1 MSAYVFVPALVAA
14 LLVGIGA
21 AYLYLQRRSGG
32 GASAVAAK
40 AQQVMAESETQAKE
54 KLLEAK
60 EEAVKIRTA
69 AEQEAREYRA
79 QSQQIE
85 KRLLQKE
92 ENLDRK
98 GEDLNRREREFG
110 DKEKGLE
117 ELRAQLEDHKRQQ
130 QLELERVA
138 KMTRQ
143 EAQGVLMAQ
152 VEQDLR
158 NEVARKVRESELAAR
173 DDSERRARE
182 IVTES
187 IQRIAA
193 DQTAEVSVSVLPL
206 PTDELKGRII
216 GKEGRNIRA
225 LQQATG
231 IDLIV
236 DDTPEAVIISGFD
249 PVRREVARVALN
261 KLIVDGRIHPARI
274 EEIVAKSR
282 QEVLQRVK
290 EEGEAAVLEVGL
302 QGLHPEVV
310 RHLGI
315 LRFRT
320 SYGQQVLNHSKE
332 VAFLA
337 AMMASE
343 IGADVR
349 IAKLSGLLHDI
360 GKAIDHEVEGS
371 HAVIGAD
378 LLQRHGV
385 PAPVVHAVRAHHYDE
400 EPQTQEAL
408 LLIAA
413 DAISAARPGAR
424 RESLEA
430 YVKRLEKL
438 EEIAN
443 SFQGVQQSYAIQAGR
458 EVRILVKP
466 EQIDQSSAFL
476 VRSGSPWSER
486 PEPSNT
492 RNNAGKICGCAPG
505 AVRIGL
511 TDRSPAKPQGSPAV
525 GLPSCFCRQLSSEL
539 GRVPDP
545 VRRRRGRTS
554 GAGGGQ
560 GDPAGAEARAGAA
573 PDRGQRRE
581 RRGRV
586 WAHRQASR

>member
-1 MSAYVFVPALVAA
+1 MPFYVVLLALVAVVVA
-14 LLVGIGA
+14 LLLGFGV
-21 AYLYLQRRSGG
+21 AYFVLQRRSANGVN
-32 GASAVAAK
+32 AIEAR
-40 AQQVMAESETQAKE
+40 AQQTVSEAETQAKE

-60 EEAVKIRTA
+60 EEAVRVRTA

-98 GEDLNRREREFG
+98 SEDQSRRERELTA
-110 DKEKGLE
+110 KEKGLDD
-117 ELRAQLEDHKRQQ
+117 LRAQIEDHKRLQ

-143 EAQGVLMAQ
+143 EAQSTLMAE
-152 VEQDLR
+152 VEQELR
-158 NEVARKVRESELAAR
+158 NEVARKIRESELAAR
-173 DDSERRARE
+173 DESERRARE

-332 VAFLA
+332 VAYLA

-385 PAPVVHAVRAHHYDE
+385 PATVVHAVRAHHYDE
-400 EPQTQEAL
+400 EPHTTEAL

-443 SFQGVQQSYAIQAGR
+443 SFTGVQQSFAIQAGR

-466 EQIDQSSAFL
+466 EQIDD
-476 VRSGSPWSER
+476 
-486 PEPSNT
+486 
-492 RNNAGKICGCAPG
+492 AGAQLMARDIAK
-505 AVRIGL
+505 RIE
-511 TDRSPAKPQGSPAV
+511 
-525 GLPSCFCRQLSSEL
+525 SEL
-539 GRVPDP
+539 SFPGQIRVTV
-545 VRRRRGRTS
+545 VRET
-554 GAGGGQ
+554 
-560 GDPAGAEARAGAA
+560 RAVEYAK
-573 PDRGQRRE
+573 
-581 RRGRV
+581 
-586 WAHRQASR
+586 

>member
-1 MSAYVFVPALVAA
+1 MPVYVYVLLLVVAA
-14 LLVGIGA
+14 VALAGGFGVAFLL
-21 AYLYLQRRSGG
+21 LRRRQSNGG
-32 GASAVAAK
+32 HVLELK
-40 AQQVMAESETQAKE
+40 AQQAVLEAETQAKE

-60 EEAVKIRTA
+60 EEAVKVRTA
-69 AEQEAREYRA
+69 AEQEAREYRV
-79 QSQQIE
+79 QSQQLE

-98 GEDLNRREREFG
+98 GEDLNRRERELVNQQKAL
-110 DKEKGLE
+110 DDIKAKLE
-117 ELRAQLEDHKRQQ
+117 ESYRQQ
-130 QLELERVA
+130 EQELQRVA
-138 KMTRQ
+138 NMTRQ
-143 EAQGVLMAQ
+143 EAQGILMAQ

-158 NEVARKVRESELAAR
+158 NEVARKVREAELSAR
-173 DDSERRARE
+173 DESERRARE

-290 EEGEAAVLEVGL
+290 EEGEAAVLELGL

-332 VAFLA
+332 VAHLA

-378 LLQRHGV
+378 LLQRHSV

-400 EPQTQEAL
+400 EPHTIEAL

-466 EQIDQSSAFL
+466 EQIDDTAAQLMA
-476 VRSGSPWSER
+476 RDI
-486 PEPSNT
+486 
-492 RNNAGKICGCAPG
+492 AK
-505 AVRIGL
+505 RIE
-511 TDRSPAKPQGSPAV
+511 
-525 GLPSCFCRQLSSEL
+525 SEL
-539 GRVPDP
+539 SFPGQIRVTV
-545 VRRRRGRTS
+545 VRET
-554 GAGGGQ
+554 
-560 GDPAGAEARAGAA
+560 RAVEYAK
-573 PDRGQRRE
+573 
-581 RRGRV
+581 
-586 WAHRQASR
+586 

>member
-1 MSAYVFVPALVAA
+1 MNGFVFVLALVVVAAVALLIGALVAYLVVSRRQSNGHQA
-14 LLVGIGA
+14 LEL
-21 AYLYLQRRSGG
+21 
-32 GASAVAAK
+32 K
-40 AQQVMAESETQAKE
+40 AQQTVADAETQAKE

-98 GEDLNRREREFG
+98 ADDLNRTERELANQKKSL
-110 DKEKGLE
+110 DDIK
-117 ELRAQLEDHKRQQ
+117 AQLEESYRKQE
-130 QLELERVA
+130 LELQRVA
-138 KMTRQ
+138 NMTRQ
-143 EAQGVLMAQ
+143 EAQGILMAQ

-173 DDSERRARE
+173 DESERRARE

-290 EEGEAAVLEVGL
+290 EEGESAVLELGL

-315 LRFRT
+315 LRFR
-320 SYGQQVLNHSKE
+320 
-332 VAFLA
+332 
-337 AMMASE
+337 SE
-343 IGADVR
+343 
-349 IAKLSGLLHDI
+349 
-360 GKAIDHEVEGS
+360 
-371 HAVIGAD
+371 
-378 LLQRHGV
+378 
-385 PAPVVHAVRAHHYDE
+385 
-400 EPQTQEAL
+400 
-408 LLIAA
+408 
-413 DAISAARPGAR
+413 
-424 RESLEA
+424 
-430 YVKRLEKL
+430 
-438 EEIAN
+438 
-443 SFQGVQQSYAIQAGR
+443 
-458 EVRILVKP
+458 
-466 EQIDQSSAFL
+466 
-476 VRSGSPWSER
+476 
-486 PEPSNT
+486 
-492 RNNAGKICGCAPG
+492 
-505 AVRIGL
+505 
-511 TDRSPAKPQGSPAV
+511 
-525 GLPSCFCRQLSSEL
+525 
-539 GRVPDP
+539 
-545 VRRRRGRTS
+545 
-554 GAGGGQ
+554 
-560 GDPAGAEARAGAA
+560 
-573 PDRGQRRE
+573 E
-581 RRGRV
+581 RRVGKECS
-586 WAHRQASR
+586 A

>member
-1 MSAYVFVPALVAA
+1 MPAYVFVPALVAA

-21 AYLYLQRRSGG
+21 AYLYVQRRAGN
-32 GASAVAAK
+32 GASAVEAR
-40 AQQVMAESETQAKE
+40 AQQVLAESETQAKE

-60 EEAVKIRTA
+60 EDAVKIRTA

-117 ELRAQLEDHKRQQ
+117 ELKAQLEDHKRQQ

-138 KMTRQ
+138 TMTRQ

-332 VAFLA
+332 VAYLA

-466 EQIDQSSAFL
+466 EQIDDAAAQLMA
-476 VRSGSPWSER
+476 RDI
-486 PEPSNT
+486 
-492 RNNAGKICGCAPG
+492 AK
-505 AVRIGL
+505 RIE
-511 TDRSPAKPQGSPAV
+511 
-525 GLPSCFCRQLSSEL
+525 SEL
-539 GRVPDP
+539 SFPGQIRVTV
-545 VRRRRGRTS
+545 VRET
-554 GAGGGQ
+554 
-560 GDPAGAEARAGAA
+560 RAVEYAK
-573 PDRGQRRE
+573 
-581 RRGRV
+581 
-586 WAHRQASR
+586 

>member
-1 MSAYVFVPALVAA
+1 MPVYVFIPALVVA
-14 LLVGIGA
+14 LVAGIAITYLV
-21 AYLYLQRRSGG
+21 LRRQQAD
-32 GASAVAAK
+32 GASAVETR
-40 AQQVMAESETQAKE
+40 AQQALADAETQAKE

-92 ENLDRK
+92 ENLDHK
-98 GEDLNRREREFG
+98 SEDLARREREFSV
-110 DKEKGLE
+110 KEKGLD
-117 ELRAQLEDHKRQQ
+117 ELRAQLEDHKHQQ

-143 EAQGVLMAQ
+143 EAQGVLMEQ
-152 VEQDLR
+152 VEQELR

-173 DDSERRARE
+173 DESDRRARE
-182 IVTES
+182 IVTET

-290 EEGEAAVLEVGL
+290 EEGEGAVLEVGL

-332 VAFLA
+332 VAYLA

-349 IAKLSGLLHDI
+349 IAKMSGLLHDI

-400 EPQTQEAL
+400 EPHTTEAL

-443 SFQGVQQSYAIQAGR
+443 SFTGVQQSFAIQAGR

-466 EQIDQSSAFL
+466 EQIDD
-476 VRSGSPWSER
+476 
-486 PEPSNT
+486 
-492 RNNAGKICGCAPG
+492 AGAQLMARDIAK
-505 AVRIGL
+505 RIE
-511 TDRSPAKPQGSPAV
+511 
-525 GLPSCFCRQLSSEL
+525 SEL
-539 GRVPDP
+539 SFPGQIRVTV
-545 VRRRRGRTS
+545 VRET
-554 GAGGGQ
+554 
-560 GDPAGAEARAGAA
+560 RAVEYAK
-573 PDRGQRRE
+573 
-581 RRGRV
+581 
-586 WAHRQASR
+586 

>member
-1 MSAYVFVPALVAA
+1 MPVNVFVLLLVVAA
-14 LLVGIGA
+14 A
-21 AYLYLQRRSGG
+21 ALAGGFGVAYMVLQRRQSNG
-32 GASAVAAK
+32 SHTLELK
-40 AQQVMAESETQAKE
+40 AQQTLLEAETKAKE

-60 EEAVKIRTA
+60 EEAVKVRTA

-98 GEDLNRREREFG
+98 GEDLNRRERELG
-110 DKEKGLE
+110 NQQKSLDDIKARLE
-117 ELRAQLEDHKRQQ
+117 ESYHKQEQ
-130 QLELERVA
+130 ELQRVA
-138 KMTRQ
+138 NMTRQ
-143 EAQGVLMAQ
+143 EASGILMAQ

-158 NEVARKVRESELAAR
+158 NEVARKVREAELSAR
-173 DDSERRARE
+173 DESERRARE

-290 EEGEAAVLEVGL
+290 EEGEGAVLELGL

-332 VAFLA
+332 VAYLA

-378 LLQRHGV
+378 LLQRHQV
-385 PAPVVHAVRAHHYDE
+385 PAAVVHAVRAHHYDE
-400 EPQTQEAL
+400 EPHTIEAL

-443 SFQGVQQSYAIQAGR
+443 SFTGVQQSYAIQAGR

-466 EQIDQSSAFL
+466 EQIDDSAAQL
-476 VRSGSPWSER
+476 MARDI
-486 PEPSNT
+486 
-492 RNNAGKICGCAPG
+492 AK
-505 AVRIGL
+505 RIE
-511 TDRSPAKPQGSPAV
+511 
-525 GLPSCFCRQLSSEL
+525 SEL
-539 GRVPDP
+539 SFPGQIRVTV
-545 VRRRRGRTS
+545 VRET
-554 GAGGGQ
+554 
-560 GDPAGAEARAGAA
+560 RAVEYAK
-573 PDRGQRRE
+573 
-581 RRGRV
+581 
-586 WAHRQASR
+586 

>member
-1 MSAYVFVPALVAA
+1 MPVNVLVPLLVAVVA
-14 LLVGIGA
+14 LAVGFGVA
-21 AYLYLQRRSGG
+21 FMVLQRRQTNGSH
-32 GASAVAAK
+32 VLETR
-40 AQQVMAESETQAKE
+40 AQQAFLDAETQAKE

-69 AEQEAREYRA
+69 AEQEAREYRV

-98 GEDLNRREREFG
+98 GEELNRSERDLAAQKKSLDDIKSQLEESYRQQERE
-110 DKEKGLE
+110 L
-117 ELRAQLEDHKRQQ
+117 Q
-130 QLELERVA
+130 RVA
-138 KMTRQ
+138 NMTRQ
-143 EAQGVLMAQ
+143 EAQGILMAQ

-158 NEVARKVRESELAAR
+158 NEVARKVREAELSAR
-173 DDSERRARE
+173 DESERRARE

-274 EEIVAKSR
+274 EEIVSKSR

-290 EEGEAAVLEVGL
+290 EEGEGAVLELGL

-332 VAFLA
+332 VAYLA

-378 LLQRHGV
+378 LLQRHQV
-385 PAPVVHAVRAHHYDE
+385 PAQVVHAVRAHTLSVSKSWKRSPTRSRACSSPTPYRR
-400 EPQTQEAL
+400 
-408 LLIAA
+408 
-413 DAISAARPGAR
+413 AARSA
-424 RESLEA
+424 SWS
-430 YVKRLEKL
+430 
-438 EEIAN
+438 N
-443 SFQGVQQSYAIQAGR
+443 QS
-458 EVRILVKP
+458 
-466 EQIDQSSAFL
+466 
-476 VRSGSPWSER
+476 RSTTR
-486 PEPSNT
+486 PPS
-492 RNNAGKICGCAPG
+492 
-505 AVRIGL
+505 
-511 TDRSPAKPQGSPAV
+511 
-525 GLPSCFCRQLSSEL
+525 
-539 GRVPDP
+539 
-545 VRRRRGRTS
+545 
-554 GAGGGQ
+554 
-560 GDPAGAEARAGAA
+560 
-573 PDRGQRRE
+573 
-581 RRGRV
+581 
-586 WAHRQASR
+586 

>member
-1 MSAYVFVPALVAA
+1 MPVYVFVPALVVA
-14 LLVGIGA
+14 LLAGFGA
-21 AYLYLQRRSGG
+21 AYLIVQRRSSN
-32 GASAVAAK
+32 GAGVIEAK
-40 AQQVMAESETQAKE
+40 AQQALAEAETQAKE

-92 ENLDRK
+92 ENLDHK
-98 GEDLNRREREFG
+98 NEDLARREREFG
-110 DKEKGLE
+110 NKEKGLD
-117 ELRAQLEDHKRQQ
+117 ELKAQLEDHKRLQ

-138 KMTRQ
+138 QMTRQ
-143 EAQGVLMAQ
+143 EAAGVLMAE
-152 VEQDLR
+152 VEQELR
-158 NEVARKVRESELAAR
+158 NEVARKIRDAELAAR
-173 DDSERRARE
+173 EESERRARE

-332 VAFLA
+332 VAYLA

-385 PAPVVHAVRAHHYDE
+385 PAAVVHATQLGGTRHLSAAQFAQDQRDAVALVASQDGRFTIFAWSSDEATLRARRVE
-400 EPQTQEAL
+400 TL
-408 LLIAA
+408 LL
-413 DAISAARPGAR
+413 
-424 RESLEA
+424 
-430 YVKRLEKL
+430 
-438 EEIAN
+438 
-443 SFQGVQQSYAIQAGR
+443 
-458 EVRILVKP
+458 
-466 EQIDQSSAFL
+466 
-476 VRSGSPWSER
+476 
-486 PEPSNT
+486 
-492 RNNAGKICGCAPG
+492 
-505 AVRIGL
+505 
-511 TDRSPAKPQGSPAV
+511 
-525 GLPSCFCRQLSSEL
+525 
-539 GRVPDP
+539 
-545 VRRRRGRTS
+545 
-554 GAGGGQ
+554 
-560 GDPAGAEARAGAA
+560 
-573 PDRGQRRE
+573 
-581 RRGRV
+581 
-586 WAHRQASR
+586 

>member
-1 MSAYVFVPALVAA
+1 MPVYVYVLLAVVAAAALAGGFGVAYV
-14 LLVGIGA
+14 LL
-21 AYLYLQRRSGG
+21 RRRQSDG
-32 GASAVAAK
+32 SHLLELK
-40 AQQVMAESETQAKE
+40 AQQALLDAENQAKE

-60 EEAVKIRTA
+60 EEAVKVRTV
-69 AEQEAREYRA
+69 AEQEAREYRV

-98 GEDLNRREREFG
+98 GEDLNRRERELG
-110 DKEKGLE
+110 NQQKALDDIKAKLE
-117 ELRAQLEDHKRQQ
+117 ESYRAQE
-130 QLELERVA
+130 LELQRVA
-138 KMTRQ
+138 NMTRQ
-143 EAQGVLMAQ
+143 EAQGILMAQ

-158 NEVARKVRESELAAR
+158 NEVARKVREAELSAR
-173 DDSERRARE
+173 DESERRARE

-290 EEGEAAVLEVGL
+290 EEGEGAVLELGL

-332 VAFLA
+332 VAYLA

-349 IAKLSGLLHDI
+349 ISKLSGLLHDI

-385 PAPVVHAVRAHHYDE
+385 PPQVVHAVRAHHYDE
-400 EPQTQEAL
+400 EPHSIEAL

-443 SFQGVQQSYAIQAGR
+443 SFNGVQQSYAIQAGR

-466 EQIDQSSAFL
+466 EQIDDTAAQLMA
-476 VRSGSPWSER
+476 RDI
-486 PEPSNT
+486 
-492 RNNAGKICGCAPG
+492 AK
-505 AVRIGL
+505 RIE
-511 TDRSPAKPQGSPAV
+511 
-525 GLPSCFCRQLSSEL
+525 SEL
-539 GRVPDP
+539 SFPGQIRVTV
-545 VRRRRGRTS
+545 VRET
-554 GAGGGQ
+554 
-560 GDPAGAEARAGAA
+560 RAIEYAK
-573 PDRGQRRE
+573 
-581 RRGRV
+581 
-586 WAHRQASR
+586 

>member
-1 MSAYVFVPALVAA
+1 MPVYLFVLPTAVVA
-14 LLVGIGA
+14 LLVGIGV
-21 AYLYLQRRSGG
+21 AYLYFQRRASD
-32 GASAVAAK
+32 GASAVEAK
-40 AQQVMAESETQAKE
+40 AQLAMAEAETQAKE

-98 GEDLNRREREFG
+98 GEDLSRREKEFG

-117 ELRAQLEDHKRQQ
+117 DLRAQVEDHKRQQ

-173 DDSERRARE
+173 DESERRARE

-332 VAFLA
+332 VAYLA

-385 PAPVVHAVRAHHYDE
+385 PAAVVHAVRAHHYDE
-400 EPQTQEAL
+400 EPQSQEAL

-443 SFQGVQQSYAIQAGR
+443 SFTGVQQSYAIQAGR

-466 EQIDQSSAFL
+466 EQIDDTAAQLMA
-476 VRSGSPWSER
+476 RDI
-486 PEPSNT
+486 
-492 RNNAGKICGCAPG
+492 AK
-505 AVRIGL
+505 RIE
-511 TDRSPAKPQGSPAV
+511 
-525 GLPSCFCRQLSSEL
+525 SEL
-539 GRVPDP
+539 SFPGQIRVTV
-545 VRRRRGRTS
+545 VRET
-554 GAGGGQ
+554 
-560 GDPAGAEARAGAA
+560 RAVEYAK
-573 PDRGQRRE
+573 
-581 RRGRV
+581 
-586 WAHRQASR
+586 

>member
-1 MSAYVFVPALVAA
+1 MSTYLSVLLSLGVAVLA
-14 LLVGIGA
+14 GGIGFA
-21 AYLYLQRRSGG
+21 VAYSMLHQRRGIELSDQQ
-32 GASAVAAK
+32 AE
-40 AQQVMAESETQAKE
+40 AQRRLAQAESEAKE

-60 EEAVKIRTA
+60 EEAVRLRTL
-69 AEQEAREYRA
+69 AEQEARETRA
-79 QSQQIE
+79 QAQQLE
-85 KRLLQKE
+85 RRLLQKE
-92 ENLDRK
+92 ENLERRSDDLGRREQALTEK
-98 GEDLNRREREFG
+98 ERVLEDLRG
-110 DKEKGLE
+110 QLE
-117 ELRAQLEDHKRQQ
+117 EANRQQ
-130 QLELERVA
+130 LRELERVA
-138 KMTRQ
+138 NMTRH
-143 EAQGVLMAQ
+143 EAQNLLMEQ
-152 VEQDLR
+152 VEQDLQA
-158 NEVARKVRESELAAR
+158 EVARKVREAELAAR
-173 DDSERRARE
+173 DESERRARA
-182 IVTES
+182 IVTEA

-193 DQTAEVSVSVLPL
+193 DQTAETSVSVLPL
-206 PTDELKGRII
+206 PNEELKGRII
-216 GKEGRNIRA
+216 GREGRNIRA

-231 IDLIV
+231 IDLII

-274 EEIVAKSR
+274 EETVARAR

-332 VAFLA
+332 VAYLA
-337 AMMASE
+337 GMMASE

-349 IAKLSGLLHDI
+349 IARMCGLLHDI
-360 GKAIDHEVEGS
+360 GKSIDHEVEGS

-400 EPQTQEAL
+400 EPHTIEAL

-424 RESLEA
+424 RETLEA
-430 YVKRLEKL
+430 YIKRLEKL

-466 EQIDQSSAFL
+466 EQIDDSSAQL
-476 VRSGSPWSER
+476 MARDI
-486 PEPSNT
+486 
-492 RNNAGKICGCAPG
+492 AK
-505 AVRIGL
+505 RIE
-511 TDRSPAKPQGSPAV
+511 
-525 GLPSCFCRQLSSEL
+525 SEL
-539 GRVPDP
+539 SFPGQIRVTV
-545 VRRRRGRTS
+545 VRET
-554 GAGGGQ
+554 
-560 GDPAGAEARAGAA
+560 RAIEYAK
-573 PDRGQRRE
+573 
-581 RRGRV
+581 
-586 WAHRQASR
+586 

>member
-1 MSAYVFVPALVAA
+1 MVTHFDNRINEVLVMPVYVYVLLLVVAA
-14 LLVGIGA
+14 VGLAAGYGVAYALL
-21 AYLYLQRRSGG
+21 RRRQSNGTQ
-32 GASAVAAK
+32 VLEVK
-40 AQQVMAESETQAKE
+40 AQQTLLEAETQAKE

-92 ENLDRK
+92 ENLDHK
-98 GEDLNRREREFG
+98 GEELNRREQELG
-110 DKEKGLE
+110 NQQKALDDIKAKLE
-117 ELRAQLEDHKRQQ
+117 ESYRDQEK
-130 QLELERVA
+130 ELQRVA
-138 KMTRQ
+138 NMTRQ
-143 EAQGVLMAQ
+143 EAQGILMAQ

-173 DDSERRARE
+173 DESERRARE

-290 EEGEAAVLEVGL
+290 EEGEAAVLELGL

-332 VAFLA
+332 VAYLA

-360 GKAIDHEVEGS
+360 GKSIDHEVEGS

-378 LLQRHGV
+378 LLQRHAV
-385 PAPVVHAVRAHHYDE
+385 PAQVVHAVRAHHYDE
-400 EPQTQEAL
+400 EPHTIEAL

-466 EQIDQSSAFL
+466 EQIDDTAAQLMA
-476 VRSGSPWSER
+476 RDI
-486 PEPSNT
+486 
-492 RNNAGKICGCAPG
+492 AK
-505 AVRIGL
+505 RIE
-511 TDRSPAKPQGSPAV
+511 
-525 GLPSCFCRQLSSEL
+525 SEL
-539 GRVPDP
+539 SFPGQIRVTV
-545 VRRRRGRTS
+545 VRET
-554 GAGGGQ
+554 
-560 GDPAGAEARAGAA
+560 RAIEYAK
-573 PDRGQRRE
+573 
-581 RRGRV
+581 
-586 WAHRQASR
+586 

>member
-1 MSAYVFVPALVAA
+1 MPVSVYVFIPALAVALVAGIVITY
-14 LLVGIGA
+14 LV
-21 AYLYLQRRSGG
+21 LRRQQVS
-32 GASAVAAK
+32 GASAVEAK
-40 AQQVMAESETQAKE
+40 AQQVLSDAETQAKE

-69 AEQEAREYRA
+69 AEMEAREYRA

-98 GEDLNRREREFG
+98 SEDLARREREFSA
-110 DKEKGLE
+110 KEKGLD
-117 ELRAQLEDHKRQQ
+117 ELRAKLDDHKRQQ

-138 KMTRQ
+138 QMTQ
-143 EAQGVLMAQ
+143 KEAAGVLMEQ
-152 VEQDLR
+152 VEQELR
-158 NEVARKVRESELAAR
+158 NEVARKIRESELAAR
-173 DDSERRARE
+173 DESERRARE

-332 VAFLA
+332 VAYLA

-360 GKAIDHEVEGS
+360 
-371 HAVIGAD
+371 
-378 LLQRHGV
+378 
-385 PAPVVHAVRAHHYDE
+385 
-400 EPQTQEAL
+400 
-408 LLIAA
+408 
-413 DAISAARPGAR
+413 
-424 RESLEA
+424 
-430 YVKRLEKL
+430 
-438 EEIAN
+438 
-443 SFQGVQQSYAIQAGR
+443 
-458 EVRILVKP
+458 
-466 EQIDQSSAFL
+466 
-476 VRSGSPWSER
+476 
-486 PEPSNT
+486 
-492 RNNAGKICGCAPG
+492 
-505 AVRIGL
+505 
-511 TDRSPAKPQGSPAV
+511 
-525 GLPSCFCRQLSSEL
+525 
-539 GRVPDP
+539 
-545 VRRRRGRTS
+545 
-554 GAGGGQ
+554 
-560 GDPAGAEARAGAA
+560 
-573 PDRGQRRE
+573 
-581 RRGRV
+581 
-586 WAHRQASR
+586 